1 MYASTVINSSTL
13 KIARTNKAASS
24 LGLVL
29 PFNPCMQDEKTVEN
43 IVKDAEERVHVLL
56 DRALDP
62 AYADDMFVRVKKLF
76 SKLNYNS
83 HCKSIAVL
91 LTPDEEKVT
100 YLNFPVK
107 PVAYLNKYVFLLELT
122 ANADRQPDFYFL
134 IVEQSHVKLYEY
146 QHSQLQIV
154 YATKQESG
162 QNEETNSEIVFK
174 QVLQTIERMNA
185 NNQKPVFVTGSPNLV
200 ELFYNSPCSSNVLFR
215 HLDNQAPLGE
225 ERIKKIVQ
233 EIISQ
238 WKYWRSKFIINRI
251 MIMRNANILIAR
263 IEVVLEALRSSVDGL
278 LLIDKHL
285 KQQLY
290 KSRRAN
296 ALFYTKDELMNQV
309 ERFLTRGNRI
319 EITET
324 GMLKEFGDIVL
335 LPYKP
340 SPFFHIFAG
349 YQYRKT

>member
-1 MYASTVINSSTL
+1 MNTA
-13 KIARTNKAASS
+13 KARTAIST
-24 LGLVL
+24 LGLVI
-29 PFNPCMQDEKTVEN
+29 PFQPSMQDERTIQTWLSN
-43 IVKDAEERVHVLL
+43 AADAVKIKMKDSYDEVCIKNVLTRL
-56 DRALDP
+56 E
-62 AYADDMFVRVKKLF
+62 KLF

-83 HCKSIAVL
+83 HRKSIAVI

-107 PVAYLNKYVFLLELT
+107 PVAYLNKYVFLLELA

-146 QHSQLQIV
+146 HHSQLQIV

-185 NNQKPVFVTGSPNLV
+185 NNQKPVFVTGSPKLV
-200 ELFYNSPCSSNVLFR
+200 ELFYNSHCSSNVLFR
-215 HLDNQAPLGE
+215 HLDNQAPFGE
-225 ERIKKIVQ
+225 ERIKEIVQ

-251 MIMRNANILIAR
+251 MIMRNSNILIAH
-263 IEVVLEALRSSVDGL
+263 IEVVLEALRRSVDGL

-296 ALFYTKDELMNQV
+296 ALFYTTDELMNQV

-340 SPFFHIFAG
+340 SPFFHIFSG